1 MPRLAQQLVMF
12 ACAMVGW
19 VFFRALS
26 FGEALHILRVMV
38 VPTDGSWFSDINVS
52 LVLAVMSVAAW
63 WSMRG
68 PNAFDMQHEWTPRR
82 KLGLAAAFGAGLA
95 LIVTARPSPFLYFQ
109 F

>member
-1 MPRLAQQLVMF
+1 
-12 ACAMVGW
+12 
-19 VFFRALS
+19 
-26 FGEALHILRVMV
+26 MV
-38 VPTDGSWFSDINVS
+38 VPTNGSWYSDVNLN
-52 LVLAVMSVAAW
+52 LVLLVMLIAAW

-68 PNAFDMQHEWTPRR
+68 PNAFDMTHEWTPRR